1 MGAGAMDRFCE
12 EDEEIVRMKEH
23 RPRGLV
29 RIVGLIACVAFVNGF
44 SLAESFGQ
52 ERSRLIENSPFLP
65 EGYQPPQTNQRPPRE
80 PPPPPPRGPEP
91 LDKIEFRGMTT
102 IGGEPSFS
110 LFDPEEKR
118 SYWIPLGRT
127 DGGFTIVDY
136 KEDEEAVVVRH
147 NNRNRTISLHEAT
160 IAAMPVQ
167 APTPPTNRRGGR
179 REQAQEA
186 QDPEERMQ
194 NLQEEI
200 RRRRELRRAAL
211 ERTRTD
217 SQ

>member
-1 MGAGAMDRFCE
+1 MM
-12 EDEEIVRMKEH
+12 EH
-23 RPRGLV
+23 RPRKPV
-29 RIVGLIACVAFVNGF
+29 WKNGLIACLALISGF
-44 SLAESFGQ
+44 SAADSFAQ
-52 ERSRLIENSPFLP
+52 QNNRLIENSPFLP
-65 EGYQPPQTNQRPPRE
+65 ENYQPPQTNQRPPRE

-91 LDKIEFRGMTT
+91 LDKIEFRGLTT
-102 IGGEPSFS
+102 IGGKPSFS
-110 LFDPEEKR
+110 LYDPDEKR

-136 KEDEEAVVVRH
+136 NEDEEAVVVRH
-147 NNRNRTISLHEAT
+147 NDKNRTISLHEAT
-160 IAAMPVQ
+160 IAAMPTP
-167 APTPPTNRRGGR
+167 APTPPVRRGGR
-179 REQAQEA
+179 GEQAQEA

-211 ERTRTD
+211 ERAQTD